1 MDKIKTL
8 IIDDELACV
17 ESLAIELEEYCP
29 EIEIIGKCSNPKEA
43 IQLIS
48 QLRPDLIFLD
58 IEMPWMNGF
67 EILEQFDP
75 IPFEVIFVTA
85 YDQFALKAFQFSAV
99 DYLLKPNN
107 KAQLINAVEKVKKR
121 IEKSINKDHLKV
133 LLENIKKDKPLKNIA
148 IPNINGVDFIA
159 IDDIMYCEADN
170 NYATI
175 YLNDNNKT
183 VVSKS
188 LKIIEQMFSD
198 HAFVRIHHS
207 YIVNMDHVKKY
218 IKADG
223 GYVVMSDGKQLSVSR
238 SRKEDLLK
246 FIKRV

>member
-1 MDKIKTL
+1 MDSIKTL

-29 EIEIIGKCSNPKEA
+29 EIELVGKCNDPKES
-43 IQLIS
+43 IRMIS
-48 QLRPDLIFLD
+48 ELKPDLIFLD

-107 KAQLINAVEKVKKR
+107 KAQLISAVDKVKKR
-121 IEKSINKDHLKV
+121 IEKSITKDHLKA
-133 LLENIKKDKPLKNIA
+133 LLDNIKKDKPLKNIA

-170 NYATI
+170 NYSTI
-175 YLNDNNKT
+175 HLKDKQKT
-183 VVSKS
+183 IVSKS
-188 LKIIEQMFSD
+188 LKTIEQMFSD
-198 HAFVRIHHS
+198 HSFVRIHHS

-218 IKADG
+218 IKTDG

-238 SRKEDLLK
+238 SRKEDLVG
-246 FIKRV
+246 FIKSV